1 MLLSKNRL
9 KLIFLSGLLIL
20 MGLFYLFNGFKSEI
34 NYIAVKIRYS
44 PDSFPEY
51 ITYQTKKGLYEYRG
65 DLKFDKNTI
74 RKDDKNTYYAQYL
87 GTLQNK
93 GLSIFK

>member
-1 MLLSKNRL
+1 MRKN
-9 KLIFLSGLLIL
+9 IFIFASLLIL
-20 MGLFYLFNGFKSEI
+20 VGLFYLFNGFKSEI
-34 NYIAVKIRYS
+34 NYIAVKTRYS

-74 RKDDKNTYYAQYL
+74 RKDDKNTYYAEYS
-87 GTLQNK
+87 GTLKNK